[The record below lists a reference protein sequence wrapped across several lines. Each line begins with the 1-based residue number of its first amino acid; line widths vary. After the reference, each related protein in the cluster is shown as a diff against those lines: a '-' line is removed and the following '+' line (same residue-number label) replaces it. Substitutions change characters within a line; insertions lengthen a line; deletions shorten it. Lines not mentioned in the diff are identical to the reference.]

1 MKLKQI
7 RTLKLKEY
15 IVKLEQEEN
24 ELLLEMGKK
33 GIVNDDNEC
42 INYAIKM
49 LIEKHMYDG
58 DSMSEFLKDRIKM
71 QEQLNET
78 R

>member
-24 ELLLEMGKK
+24 ELLLEMGRK
-33 GIVNDDNEC
+33 GIVQDDNEC
-42 INYAIKM
+42 IN
-49 LIEKHMYDG
+49 
-58 DSMSEFLKDRIKM
+58 
-71 QEQLNET
+71 
-78 R
+78 